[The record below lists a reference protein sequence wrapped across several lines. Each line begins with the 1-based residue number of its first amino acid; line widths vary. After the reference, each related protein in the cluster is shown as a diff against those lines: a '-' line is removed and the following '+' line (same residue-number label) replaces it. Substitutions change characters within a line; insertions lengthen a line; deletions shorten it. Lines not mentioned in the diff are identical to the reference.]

1 MDRQFWK
8 ISTLLIAAGYA
19 SMYPGCFAQ
28 TIAGNATGQPPAKS
42 VEYAS
47 AATADGAEK
56 DSAATSPAA
65 VPPAE
70 PAVTT
75 E

>member
-8 ISTLLIAAGYA
+8 MSALLIAAGYA

-47 AATADGAEK
+47 PRLPLMAPRRTAQLPRPLLYRRQ
-56 DSAATSPAA
+56 SPQ
-65 VPPAE
+65 
-70 PAVTT
+70 
-75 E
+75 